1 MVFKLYGAVNTRHT
15 VHPNMPWHIFAV
27 VHGGWTRGQ
36 ALGCILPTGPATP
49 HAALLTSCAAVMAT
63 RSFSSQVRR
72 VGLDN
77 NLLEVSG
84 TLEVFPRRSI
94 LLPATLL
101 LPEVIPIRA
110 TLQIGVDG
118 PLDTGAVELVVAK
131 WVSTLLVAC
140 LGCFQQT

>member
-1 MVFKLYGAVNTRHT
+1 MYIDKLYPLCHC
-15 VHPNMPWHIFAV
+15 HCPCPS
-27 VHGGWTRGQ
+27 
-36 ALGCILPTGPATP
+36 PTP
-49 HAALLTSCAAVMAT
+49 
-63 RSFSSQVRR
+63 QVRR

-77 NLLEVSG
+77 HLLEVSG
-84 TLEVFPRRSI
+84 TLEVFPRRTI

-131 WVSTLLVAC
+131 WVSELC
-140 LGCFQQT
+140 